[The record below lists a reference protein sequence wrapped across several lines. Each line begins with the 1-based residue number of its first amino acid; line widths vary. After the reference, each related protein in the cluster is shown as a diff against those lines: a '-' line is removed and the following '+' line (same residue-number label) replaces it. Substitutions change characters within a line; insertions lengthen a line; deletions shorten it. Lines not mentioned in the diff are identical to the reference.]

1 MIQLFENAGYAVKLT
16 ATQSSHQNVPVK
28 HPHQTIAH
36 ALCTM
41 LAHANLPPKFW
52 PYKFHHFLKLYNVT
66 PHGDS
71 DKSPY
76 EIETGEK
83 LNL

>member
-41 LAHANLPPKFW
+41 LAGANLPQKILALRIPS
-52 PYKFHHFLKLYNVT
+52 LL
-66 PHGDS
+66 
-71 DKSPY
+71 
-76 EIETGEK
+76 EIVQCYSSR
-83 LNL
+83 